1 MPVTFSFRS
10 RPAFCISLIPKLPAY
25 LFTPLK
31 GVVLFRISSHL
42 PKVCSFS
49 AFSAHLPKVRNRTGP
64 SVAPVPAFMFPAAF
78 SHLPKVCSFP
88 AFSAH
93 LPKVRNRTGPS
104 VASMPAF
111 LFPAASFHLP
121 KVRSFPAFS
130 AHLPKVRTS
139 IFTTMAEK
147 CGNRCRCGKGTERQR
162 RPEGL

>member
-93 LPKVRNRTGPS
+93 LPKVSNHPGPS
-104 VASMPAF
+104 VAPVPAF
-111 LFPAASFHLP
+111 MFPAAF
-121 KVRSFPAFS
+121 F
-130 AHLPKVRTS
+130 HLPKVRTS
-139 IFTTMAEK
+139 IFTTIAEK
-147 CGNRCRCGKGTERQR
+147 CGNRYRCGRSRKGMEGRQCHSHALWR
-162 RPEGL
+162 RR

>member
-93 LPKVRNRTGPS
+93 LPKVRNRPGSS
-104 VASMPAF
+104 VAPVPAF
-111 LFPAASFHLP
+111 PFPAAS
-121 KVRSFPAFS
+121 S
-130 AHLPKVRTS
+130 HLPKVRTS
-139 IFTTMAEK
+139 IFTTIAEK
-147 CGNRCRCGKGTERQR
+147 CGNRYRCGRSRKGMEGRQCHSHALWR
-162 RPEGL
+162 RR